1 MSAPLDIDEQERPI
15 DRAFARWVRRH
26 SGSELLERA
35 ALAVSRAE
43 GQGHACA
50 ALAEESSLAPQDGDA
65 LRHNPWVGDGSAVTP
80 FVLDRSGHL
89 YTWRNWQHESLLGAG
104 LRARAAAPAAR
115 DEKPARDTQVLAA
128 DIAELFGGED
138 VRATRWQRAAA
149 ALAVGS
155 KLFVLTGGPGTG
167 KTATALRL
175 LLMLLRHA
183 HACGLPARPSLALAA
198 PTGKAAQRLAQSLAS
213 GKRRLSAALPANSAF
228 RALLDAVPHA
238 EAGTLHRLLGY
249 QVAQNVFARSERDPL
264 AADIVLVDEASMVD
278 LALMRALV
286 TALRPD
292 AVLILLGDPGQL
304 AAVEAGSVL
313 RDVVASVAQNAVR
326 AAHVRRLRGII
337 DPLPP
342 VAEDAAP
349 LAGQVITLTHVWR
362 AGSALQGALEA
373 LRDGDRAGF
382 EAQLG
387 TNAGDSVRLRQCENT
402 ASLRACAADWLE
414 KHSAIHAALFA
425 DGALPSQA
433 LAHLRKLQVLCA
445 LRDGAFGAR
454 GINALLQRE
463 LAARHGFDAD
473 QAWYH
478 GRPVL
483 ISRNDYA
490 HDLFNGDIGVA
501 LHGPDGMR
509 VWFEVQQ
516 RDGSLGM
523 RSFSPRALPEH
534 ETAWAITIHR
544 SQGSEYEDVAVVL
557 PPDAAHRILSRE
569 LLYTAV
575 SRATRSVELWSTSAA
590 LAAAIGRPV
599 RRIGGLLERL
609 R

>member
-1 MSAPLDIDEQERPI
+1 MSTPFDIDEQERPI
-15 DRAFARWVRRH
+15 DRAFARWVRQH
-26 SGSELLERA
+26 SDSELLERA

-50 ALAEESSLAPQDGDA
+50 ALAEERAFAPHDADA
-65 LRHNPWVGDGSAVTP
+65 LRGHAWVGDGSAVTP
-80 FVLDRSGHL
+80 FVLDQFRHL
-89 YTWRNWQHESLLGAG
+89 YTWRNWRHEALLGAG
-104 LRARAAAPAAR
+104 LRARAGSTAAR
-115 DEKPARDTQVLAA
+115 DMKALTA
-128 DIAELFGGED
+128 DIAELFGSED
-138 VRATRWQRAAA
+138 LQATRWQRAAA

-175 LLMLLRHA
+175 LLMLLGHA
-183 HACGLPARPSLALAA
+183 GSCGLPARPSLALAA

-213 GKRRLSAALPANSAF
+213 GKRRLSAALPADSVF
-228 RALLDAVPHA
+228 RGLLDAVPHA

-249 QVAQNVFARSERDPL
+249 QVAQNLFARSERDPL

-286 TALRPD
+286 AALRPES
-292 AVLILLGDPGQL
+292 VLILLGDPGQL

-313 RDVVASVAQNAVR
+313 RDIVASVPQNAVQ
-326 AAHVRRLRGII
+326 AAHARRLRGIV
-337 DPLPP
+337 DPLP
-342 VAEDAAP
+342 VVTDDAAP

-373 LRDGDRAGF
+373 LRDGDRRGF
-382 EAQLG
+382 DAQLG
-387 TNAGDSVRLRQCENT
+387 TNAGDSVRLRQCES
-402 ASLRACAADWLE
+402 AAGLRACASAWLE
-414 KHSAIHAALFA
+414 KHAAIHAAIFA
-425 DGALPSQA
+425 ADILPAQA
-433 LAHLRKLQVLCA
+433 LAQLRKLQVLCA

-454 GINALLQRE
+454 GVNALLQLE
-463 LAARHGFDAD
+463 LAARHGVDAD

-490 HDLFNGDIGVA
+490 HDLYNGDIGVA
-501 LHGPDGMR
+501 LLGPEGMR
-509 VWFEVQQ
+509 VWFEVGQ

-544 SQGSEYEDVAVVL
+544 SQGSEYDDVAVVL
-557 PPDAAHRILSRE
+557 PPDAEHRILSRE

-575 SRATRSVELWSTSAA
+575 SRATRNVELWSTPHA
-590 LAAAIGRPV
+590 LAAAIDRPV
-599 RRIGGLLERL
+599 RRIGGLLQRL

>member
-1 MSAPLDIDEQERPI
+1 MSARFDFDEQERPI
-15 DRAFARWVRRH
+15 NRAFARWVRQH

-50 ALAEESSLAPQDGDA
+50 ALAEENAFAPQAADA
-65 LRHNPWVGDGSAVTP
+65 LRDHPWVGDGSTVTP
-80 FVLDRSGHL
+80 FVLDQSGHL

-104 LRARAAAPAAR
+104 LRARAGSAMAGDA
-115 DEKPARDTQVLAA
+115 KSIAA
-128 DIAELFGGED
+128 DIAELFGSED
-138 VRATRWQRAAA
+138 LQATRWQRAGA

-183 HACGLPARPSLALAA
+183 GACGLPARPSLALAA
-198 PTGKAAQRLAQSLAS
+198 PTGKAAQRLAQTLAS
-213 GKRRLSAALPANSAF
+213 GKRRLSAALPADSAF

-238 EAGTLHRLLGY
+238 EARTLHRLLGY
-249 QVAQNVFARSERDPL
+249 QAAQNVFARSERDPL

-286 TALRPD
+286 AALRPD
-292 AVLILLGDPGQL
+292 SVLILLGDPGQL

-313 RDVVASVAQNAVR
+313 RDVVASVPQNAVHT
-326 AAHVRRLRGII
+326 AHVRRLRGIV
-337 DPLPP
+337 DPLPA
-342 VAEDAAP
+342 VTDDAAP

-362 AGSALQGALEA
+362 AGSALQGALQA
-373 LRDGDRAGF
+373 LRDGDRSGF

-387 TNAGDSVRLRQCENT
+387 THAGDSVRLRPCEN
-402 ASLRACAADWLE
+402 AAALRACAFAGLE
-414 KHSAIHAALFA
+414 KHAAIHAAIFSP
-425 DGALPSQA
+425 DVLPAHA
-433 LAHLRKLQVLCA
+433 LAQLRKLQVLSA

-490 HDLFNGDIGVA
+490 HDLYNGDIGIA
-501 LHGPDGMR
+501 LQGPEGMR
-509 VWFEVQQ
+509 VWFEVGQQ
-516 RDGSLGM
+516 DGSLGM

-544 SQGSEYEDVAVVL
+544 SQGSEYDDIAVVL
-557 PPDAAHRILSRE
+557 PQDAEHRILSRE

-575 SRATRSVELWSTSAA
+575 SRATRSVELWSTPQA

-599 RRIGGLLERL
+599 QRIGGLLARL

>member
-1 MSAPLDIDEQERPI
+1 MSAQFDGDEQERPI

-26 SGSELLERA
+26 CGSELLERA

-50 ALAEESSLAPQDGDA
+50 ALAEERAFAPQDADA
-65 LRHNPWVGDGSAVTP
+65 LRGHPWVGDGSAVTP

-104 LRARAAAPAAR
+104 LLARAGGAASGDAKSIAT
-115 DEKPARDTQVLAA
+115 DV
-128 DIAELFGGED
+128 AELFGGED
-138 VRATRWQRAAA
+138 AQATRWQRAAA

-167 KTATALRL
+167 KTATALNL

-183 HACGLPARPSLALAA
+183 QACGLPARPSLALAA

-213 GKRRLSAALPANSAF
+213 GKRRLSAALPADSGF

-249 QVAQNVFARSERDPL
+249 QAAQNVFARGERDPL

-286 TALRPD
+286 VALRPQS
-292 AVLILLGDPGQL
+292 VLILLGDPGQL

-313 RDVVASVAQNAVR
+313 RDVVASVTQNAVR
-326 AAHVRRLRGII
+326 AAHVNRLRGIGE
-337 DPLPP
+337 PLPE
-342 VAEDAAP
+342 ATADAAP
-349 LAGQVITLTHVWR
+349 LAGQVITLTRVWR
-362 AGSALQGALEA
+362 AGSALQRALEA

-387 TNAGDSVRLRQCENT
+387 TNAGDSVRLRPSEN
-402 ASLRACAADWLE
+402 AAALRACACAWLDR
-414 KHSAIHAALFA
+414 HAAVHAAIFA
-425 DGALPSQA
+425 SDVAPAPA
-433 LAHLRKLQVLCA
+433 LAQLRKLQVLCA

-463 LAARHGFDAD
+463 LAARHGFDAE

-490 HDLFNGDIGVA
+490 HDLYNGDIGIA
-501 LHGPDGMR
+501 LQGPEGMR
-509 VWFEVQQ
+509 VWFEVGQ
-516 RDGSLGM
+516 RDGGLGL

-544 SQGSEYEDVAVVL
+544 SQGSEYDDVAVVL

-575 SRATRSVELWSTSAA
+575 SRATRSVELWSTPQA
-590 LAAAIGRPV
+590 LTTAIGRPV
-599 RRIGGLLERL
+599 LRVGGLLERL